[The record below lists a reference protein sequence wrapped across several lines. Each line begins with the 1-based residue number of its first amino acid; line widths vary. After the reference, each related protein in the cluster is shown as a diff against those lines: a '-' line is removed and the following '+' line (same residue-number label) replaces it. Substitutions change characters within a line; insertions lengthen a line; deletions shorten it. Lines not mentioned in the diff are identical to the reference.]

1 MFHRNLSKGWR
12 RSYQNETAMTT
23 TEAKIDRAGQ
33 SHARAARL
41 SWREKLNRKFHLDRM
56 PVVRKVVYSVIGL
69 TVLLLGI
76 AMVVLPGPAIIFIPL
91 GLAILAS
98 EYAWARRIIRRGRVF
113 VEKAKRTSRW
123 WSAK

>member
-1 MFHRNLSKGWR
+1 
-12 RSYQNETAMTT
+12 MTT
-23 TEAKIDRAGQ
+23 AETTDRKKSDAQ
-33 SHARAARL
+33 APKLR
-41 SWREKLNRKFHLDRM
+41 WRDKLNRKFHLDRM

-76 AMVVLPGPAIIFIPL
+76 AMMVLPGPAIIFIPL

-113 VEKAKRTSRW
+113 VEKAKRTRRW
-123 WSAK
+123 WWAK

>member
-1 MFHRNLSKGWR
+1 M
-12 RSYQNETAMTT
+12 MTKEQKT
-23 TEAKIDRAGQ
+23 GKADPVAAG
-33 SHARAARL
+33 L
-41 SWREKLNRKFHLDRM
+41 SWRERLNRKFHLDRK

-76 AMVVLPGPAIIFIPL
+76 AMMVLPGPAIVFIPL

-98 EYAWARRIIRRGRVF
+98 EYAWARRIMRRGRVF
-113 VEKAKRTSRW
+113 VEKAKRRHW

>member
-1 MFHRNLSKGWR
+1 MATDALP
-12 RSYQNETAMTT
+12 AVM
-23 TEAKIDRAGQ
+23 
-33 SHARAARL
+33 
-41 SWREKLNRKFHLDRM
+41 SWRQRLNKKFHLDEM
-56 PVVRKVVYSVIGL
+56 PVVRKVVYSVVGL

-113 VEKAKRTSRW
+113 VEKQKRTRRW
-123 WSAK
+123 WSKK